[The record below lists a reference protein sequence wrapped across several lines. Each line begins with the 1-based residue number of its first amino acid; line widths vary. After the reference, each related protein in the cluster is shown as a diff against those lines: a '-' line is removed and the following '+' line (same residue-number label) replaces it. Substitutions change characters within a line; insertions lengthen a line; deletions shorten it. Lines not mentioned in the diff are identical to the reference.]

1 MENVKIS
8 VHWEILNFKIKS
20 QIGENIVPIVCHV
33 FVDVQKRLL
42 NMVSI
47 AKIWQ
52 GILVLNK
59 IIKSI

>member
-8 VHWEILNFKIKS
+8 VHWEILDFKMGS
-20 QIGENIVPIVCHV
+20 QIGENIVLIVWHV

-47 AKIWQ
+47 ARIWQ
-52 GILVLNK
+52 DILVLNK